1 MMIGNNTTVNLAY
14 NSYNATTKALE
25 RTTRALTTGLRA
37 ASAADDASGYA
48 IGEKISSQVAGVDRA
63 IRNSQDGISM
73 LQTAEGALNEINSM
87 LQRMRELTVE
97 AANDSLT
104 TQDRNYIQLEIG
116 ELRKNINNVAGNTTF
131 NGKRLLDGSSTAIWS
146 ADNENTKVKVTG
158 AITAFDS
165 FGQKKATNG
174 NYRIEIRSKPG
185 KGEIKKTSFFP
196 QTIAEEYTDTETTPY
211 LTVKPVDPIKDIPN
225 KPTNE
230 INIESGVDS
239 TSAAS
244 GNGWNFSNGV
254 LTITGSGTYNIVGS
268 NTATTNRIVISEGVK
283 ASVFLTD
290 VNIDVSSTRYASAFD
305 MSGAKVDL
313 YLSGTNTL
321 TSGYDVA
328 GILTQN
334 IGSKTSELTINS
346 ASGFASEDGILNAT
360 CDSGCGAG
368 IGGACHTAESGPSK
382 WQGSTGKITINGG
395 TINATANGPGAGI
408 GGGAYF
414 TSYSGVGSEVNVIIN
429 GGNITATGT
438 GGAGIGSGAG
448 SRADYTNVDS
458 IIIAGGTITATGG
471 AGSAAIGGGVGG
483 NSGKILI
490 DYDVR
495 ENMTLSGWIDTENGN
510 TEPIGRGQNGLYQD
524 PYEVAVTK
532 TRIREATLADMPEF
546 TNAESVF
553 LVNEPQ
559 KIKITQGDGKTAE
572 VLLYSNDTLKDVASK
587 INDAIA
593 NDLGQGAYTD
603 NIKNFCTIADGT
615 PGIEAAY
622 DTEKVYGKIYIR
634 DDDGNLILDEYN
646 QPQEFLPED
655 YAEYLETHTEE
666 ELEAFLETGLIG
678 ETTTATMLIRSAVAG
693 SAGKLTFSSDNN
705 DLINALGLMTIQDAE
720 DNVFKASIYDAHS
733 NLLIASN
740 IESDGNTLNGVIHP
754 NISVEFDAMA
764 NTKAIWSE
772 NGKNYVFQTDG
783 QAYNTTIH
791 ILDRST
797 SFQIGQ
803 NTGED
808 IFINIGDMRTSALG
822 IDGVDVSTRQ
832 NASDSIAMID
842 AALHKVNSQRS
853 KIGSYQNELEYNTNS
868 LRQTSI
874 HLQESESRIKDAD
887 MSKEAIEFVKLQILN
902 NTGSSMLAQAN
913 QNSQSI
919 MSLFNL

>member
-25 RTTRALTTGLRA
+25 RTTRALSTGLRA

-116 ELRKNINNVAGNTTF
+116 ELRKNINNVASNTTF

-146 ADNENTKVKVTG
+146 ADDANTKVKVTG
-158 AITAFDS
+158 AITSLDS

-185 KGEIKKTSFFP
+185 QGQVQKSSIFNIT
-196 QTIAEEYTDTETTPY
+196 TAEEITYKSNIVITDDVSPVNPITNIPT
-211 LTVKPVDPIKDIPN
+211 KPA
-225 KPTNE
+225 NE

-239 TSAAS
+239 AGAAS
-244 GNGWNFSNGV
+244 GNGWNFSGGV
-254 LTITGSGTYNIVGS
+254 LTITGDGTYNIVGT
-268 NTATTNRIVISEGVK
+268 NAATTNKILVNEGVK
-283 ASVFLTD
+283 ASIFLTD
-290 VNIDVSSTRYASAFD
+290 VNIDVSATRYASAFD

-313 YLSGTNTL
+313 FLSGTNTL

-334 IGSKTSELTINS
+334 IEATGATSELTINS
-346 ASGFASEDGILNAT
+346 ASGYASEDGVLNAT

-382 WQGSTGKITINGG
+382 WQGSVGKITINGG

-408 GGGAYF
+408 GGGGYF
-414 TSYSGVGSEVNVIIN
+414 VDYDGVGAEVNIAIN
-429 GGNITATGT
+429 AGNITATSRY
-438 GGAGIGSGAG
+438 GAGIGSGEG
-448 SRADYTNVDS
+448 SRADYTNVKS
-458 IIIAGGTITATGG
+458 IIIAGGTINATGG
-471 AGSAAIGGGVGG
+471 PSSAAIGGGEGS
-483 NSGKILI
+483 NSGNILI
-490 DYDVR
+490 KSSVY
-495 ENMTLSGWIDTENGN
+495 ENITMSGWIDTENEH
-510 TEPIGRGQNGLYQD
+510 TDPIGRGLNGLYED
-524 PYEVAVTK
+524 EGNFPLTT
-532 TRIREATLADMPEF
+532 TRIRTSTLRDINAMYNPEGIF
-546 TNAESVF
+546 MIE
-553 LVNEPQ
+553 EPQ
-559 KIKITQGDGKTAE
+559 KITITQGDGKTAE
-572 VLLYSNDTLKDVASK
+572 VLLYSNDTMYDVADK
-587 INDAIA
+587 INNAIA
-593 NDLGQGAYTD
+593 NDLGQRAYVD
-603 NIKNFCTIADGT
+603 NLKSFCTIADGT
-615 PGIEAAY
+615 QGTSESVM
-622 DTEKVYGKIYIR
+622 EKIPVYSKSGSEIVGY
-634 DDDGNLILDEYN
+634 
-646 QPQEFLPED
+646 
-655 YAEYLETHTEE
+655 
-666 ELEAFLETGLIG
+666 
-678 ETTTATMLIRSAVAG
+678 TTNATMLIRSAVAG
-693 SAGKLTFSSDNN
+693 SAGKLTFTSNNN

-733 NLLIASN
+733 NILIASN
-740 IESDGNTLNGVIHP
+740 VESDGNTLNGVIHP

-764 NTKAIWSE
+764 NTKAIWNDNS
-772 NGKNYVFQTDG
+772 KNYIFQTDG
-783 QAYNTTIH
+783 ESYNTTIH

-822 IDGVDVSTRQ
+822 INGVDVSTRQ

-842 AALHKVNSQRS
+842 AALYKVNSQRS

-868 LRQTSI
+868 LRQTSL

>member
-14 NSYNATTKALE
+14 NSYNATTKAIE

-37 ASAADDASGYA
+37 ASAADDAAGYA

-87 LQRMRELTVE
+87 LQRMRELTVQ
-97 AANDSLT
+97 AANDTLT

-116 ELRKNINNVAGNTTF
+116 ELRKNINNVASNTTF

-146 ADNENTKVKVTG
+146 ADDANTKVKVTG
-158 AITAFDS
+158 AITSLDN

-174 NYRIEIRSKPG
+174 NYRIEIRSKVG
-185 KGEIKKTSFFP
+185 KGQVQKSAIFNIT
-196 QTIAEEYTDTETTPY
+196 TAEEYTYKGIVITDDVSPVNPITNIPE
-211 LTVKPVDPIKDIPN
+211 KPA
-225 KPTNE
+225 NE

-239 TSAAS
+239 S
-244 GNGWNFSNGV
+244 GAVSGDGWNFSGGV
-254 LTITGSGTYNIVGS
+254 LNITGDGTYNIVGT
-268 NTATTNRIVISEGVK
+268 NAATTNKILVSEGVK

-290 VNIDVSSTRYASAFD
+290 VNIDVSATRYASAFD

-321 TSGYDVA
+321 TSGYDVG

-334 IGSKTSELTINS
+334 IEATGATSELTINS
-346 ASGFASEDGILNAT
+346 ASGFGSEDGVLNAT

-368 IGGACHTAESGPSK
+368 IGGACHTAIPGGTSK

-395 TINATANGPGAGI
+395 TINATAKGPGAGI
-408 GGGAYF
+408 GGGGF
-414 TSYSGVGSEVNVIIN
+414 FSGRPGAGSEVNIVIN

-458 IIIAGGTITATGG
+458 ITIAGGTINATGG
-471 AGSAAIGGGVGG
+471 PSSAAIGGGQGS
-483 NSGKILI
+483 NSGNILI
-490 DYDVR
+490 KSSVY
-495 ENMTLSGWIDTENGN
+495 ENMTMSGWIDTENEH
-510 TEPIGRGQNGLYQD
+510 TDPIGRGQNGLYED
-524 PYEVAVTK
+524 DGEFPSTA
-532 TRIREATLADMPEF
+532 TRIRTSTLRDISAMYNPEGLF
-546 TNAESVF
+546 MIE
-553 LVNEPQ
+553 EPQ
-559 KIKITQGDGKTAE
+559 KITITQGDGKTAE
-572 VLLYSNDTLKDVASK
+572 VLLYSNDTMYDVADK
-587 INDAIA
+587 INNAIA
-593 NDLGQGAYTD
+593 NGLGQRAYVD
-603 NIKNFCTIADGT
+603 NLKSFCTIADGT
-615 PGIEAAY
+615 QGTSESVMEQVPVYSKDG
-622 DTEKVYGKIYIR
+622 TEIVGY
-634 DDDGNLILDEYN
+634 
-646 QPQEFLPED
+646 
-655 YAEYLETHTEE
+655 
-666 ELEAFLETGLIG
+666 
-678 ETTTATMLIRSAVAG
+678 TTNATMLIRSAVAG
-693 SAGKLTFSSDNN
+693 SAGKLTFTSGNN
-705 DLINALGLMTIQDAE
+705 DLINALGLMTIQEAE
-720 DNVFKASIYDAHS
+720 DNVFTASIYDAHS
-733 NLLIASN
+733 NVVIASN
-740 IESDGNTLNGVIHP
+740 VESDGNTLNGVIHP

-764 NTKAIWSE
+764 NTKAVWNE
-772 NGKNYVFQTDG
+772 NGKNYVFQNNG
-783 QAYNTTIH
+783 ESYNTTIH

-832 NASDSIAMID
+832 NASDSIAVID

-868 LRQTSI
+868 LRQASI